1 MEEIVSGI
9 FVEDRYGPYNVGLVT
24 LDEGTLVVDV
34 PPRPADARQWLR
46 EAQETAGVI
55 RYIVLTDSQ
64 PERLIGAAQ
73 WDVPIIAGEAT
84 ARLLTAMVREEAE
97 WEEVLEAADIST
109 PGIADE
115 LTTLKPR
122 RARLA
127 CTHHLLLHNQ
137 DPPLEIEAAAGAAPG
152 ALWLYV
158 PNQKVLFAGDTVAFQ
173 TPPVLSQTPDSKAWL
188 NALGTLAHRKSIH
201 RIVPGRGAR
210 EILRGELES
219 QREFMRVIRRTA
231 RNLTRK
237 AEPGEGLT
245 QATNELQQAFFPSLK
260 KNSEPLQRIRK
271 GLEHL
276 VNEMLAE
283 QQADEESTHLP
294 PARTGGTPD

>member
-1 MEEIVSGI
+1 MEEIVPGI
-9 FVEDRYGPYNVGLVT
+9 FVEDRYAPYNVGLVQF
-24 LDEGTLVVDV
+24 DEGALVVDV

-73 WDVPIIAGEAT
+73 WDVPIIAAETT
-84 ARLLTAMVREEAE
+84 ARLLTELVREEAD
-97 WEEVLEAADIST
+97 WDAILGAANAGS
-109 PGIADE
+109 PGIIDE

-122 RARLA
+122 RAMLA
-127 CTHHLLLHNQ
+127 CSRHMLLHDQ
-137 DPPLEIEAAAGAAPG
+137 EPPLELEVTSAAAPG
-152 ALWLYV
+152 SLWLFV
-158 PNQKVLFAGDTVAFQ
+158 PDQRVLFAGDAVAFQ

-188 NALGTLAHRKSIH
+188 NALGTLAHRKTIH
-201 RIVPGRGAR
+201 RIVPGRGAT

-219 QREFMRVIRRTA
+219 QRELMRVARRTA
-231 RNLTRK
+231 RKLARK
-237 AEPGEGLT
+237 VEPGEGLA

-260 KNSEPLQRIRK
+260 KDSAPIQRLRK

-276 VNEMLAE
+276 VNEVLE
-283 QQADEESTHLP
+283 EEKPEDEESE
-294 PARTGGTPD
+294 